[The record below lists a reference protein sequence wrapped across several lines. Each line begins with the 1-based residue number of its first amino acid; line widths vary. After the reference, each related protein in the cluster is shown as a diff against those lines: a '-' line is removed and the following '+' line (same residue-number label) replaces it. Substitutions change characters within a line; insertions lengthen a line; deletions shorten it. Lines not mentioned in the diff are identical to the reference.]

1 VVGTDDAR
9 RAHPYRSAVHR
20 EQALEQLPA
29 AYAIAIR
36 LRDSG
41 APEDV
46 IARGLGTEPEAVAT
60 LLDIADR
67 KLAALVARDEGLRE

>member
-1 VVGTDDAR
+1 
-9 RAHPYRSAVHR
+9 VHR
-20 EQALEQLPA
+20 DEALEQLPA

-41 APEDV
+41 ASDET
-46 IARGLGTEPEAVAT
+46 IATALGSEAGAIAV

-67 KLAALVARDEGLRE
+67 KLAVLVGHPDRGAS

>member
-1 VVGTDDAR
+1 
-9 RAHPYRSAVHR
+9 VHR
-20 EQALEQLPA
+20 DEALEQLPA

-41 APEDV
+41 APEET
-46 IARGLGTEPEAVAT
+46 IAAALGSEPGAITA

-67 KLAALVARDEGLRE
+67 KLAALVAQPDRRTR